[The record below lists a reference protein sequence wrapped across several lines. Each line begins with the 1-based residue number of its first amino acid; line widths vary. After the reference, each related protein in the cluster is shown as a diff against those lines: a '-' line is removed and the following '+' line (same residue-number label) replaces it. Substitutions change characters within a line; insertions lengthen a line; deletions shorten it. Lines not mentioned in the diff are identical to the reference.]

1 MYNIIFILV
10 ILLLTIFIIFMGK
23 VFQNDL
29 QHVIYA
35 PMYW

>member
-1 MYNIIFILV
+1 MYNIIFILF
-10 ILLLTIFIIFMGK
+10 ILLLTIFIIFMWK

-29 QHVIYA
+29 QHVIYG